1 MAEPEYVPLASYHEH
16 PPEEM
21 LRRAVAFREQ
31 MQRRRSVREFS
42 SRAVA
47 REVIEQ
53 CVLAAG
59 SAPSGANMQPW
70 HFVAISD
77 ATLKQQIREA
87 AEQGEYEFYHGLAGD
102 EWLAALSHL
111 GTDQHKPFLE
121 SAPWLIAVFAQKHGV
136 APDGGKVQHYFVRE
150 SVGIAIG
157 ILITAVHHAGLV
169 ALPYTP
175 SRSGFLND
183 LLGRPDNERPVL
195 ILVVGYP
202 AENTF
207 VPDIGKKPLDEIAT
221 FL

>member
-1 MAEPEYVPLASYHEH
+1 MKTGFEPLGSYREY

-21 LRRAVAFREQ
+21 LRRAVAFCEH

-42 SRAVA
+42 RRAVA

-59 SAPSGANMQPW
+59 SAPSGANRQPW
-70 HFVAISD
+70 HFVAVGD
-77 ATLKQQIREA
+77 ATLKRRIRAA
-87 AEQGEYEFYHGLAGD
+87 AEQGEYAFYHGLAND
-102 EWLAALSHL
+102 EWLAALSPL
-111 GTDQHKPFLE
+111 GTDHHKPFLE
-121 SAPWLIAVFAQKHGV
+121 TAPWLIVVFAQNHGI
-136 APDGGKVQHYFVRE
+136 APDGLKVQHYFVRE

-157 ILITAVHHAGLV
+157 MLITAVHNAGLV

-175 SRSGFLND
+175 SRSAFLNG
-183 LLGRPDNERPVL
+183 LLGRADNERPVM

-202 AENTF
+202 AENVR

>member
-1 MAEPEYVPLASYHEH
+1 MEYS
-16 PPEEM
+16 PEEM
-21 LRRAVAFREQ
+21 LRLAVAFREQ

-42 SRAVA
+42 RREVA

-59 SAPSGANMQPW
+59 SAPSGANRQPW
-70 HFVAISD
+70 HFVAVGD
-77 ATLKQQIREA
+77 AAMKRRIREA
-87 AEQGEYEFYHGLAGD
+87 AEQGEYEFYHGLAND
-102 EWLAALSHL
+102 EWLVALSPL
-111 GTDQHKPFLE
+111 GTDHHKPFLE
-121 SAPWLIAVFAQKHGV
+121 TAPWLIAVFAQRHGV

-157 ILITAVHHAGLV
+157 MLITAVHHAGLV

-175 SRSGFLND
+175 SRSAFLND

-202 AENTF
+202 AEDAR
-207 VPDIGKKPLDEIAT
+207 VPDIRKKPLDEIAT